1 MMFFLVLFCF
11 GAVFGDGNVTAP
23 AVGQNVTGP
32 APIVT
37 TAAPQ
42 IDLVSLFTQFITEAR
57 VNDARHSKEIKRI
70 HNLVT
75 EKFSG
80 MTERFATINSA
91 VSKNAGSIT
100 TIKGKV
106 STNEGSI
113 AALKRDQQV
122 CITGHKYD
130 NGQSAWT
137 STHHWIP
144 YGRTFKEKPNVVV
157 IPAGSYKSTDWE
169 APAFFLK
176 AYNVGTTQFKLG
188 IWMDAKQER
197 WDLFSYWMACG
208 KV

>member
-57 VNDARHSKEIKRI
+57 VNDAKHTKEIKRI

-75 EKFSG
+75 EKFSV

-91 VSKNAGSIT
+91 VSTMKSDVT
-100 TIKGKV
+100 TVKSDVTKLKKDAQYCVTGYKKKYS
-106 STNEGSI
+106 STNWE
-113 AALKRDQQV
+113 KE
-122 CITGHKYD
+122 T
-130 NGQSAWT
+130 
-137 STHHWIP
+137 IP
-144 YGRTFKEKPNVVV
+144 VTFSRTFKSTPYISVSTPGAYSDEK
-157 IPAGSYKSTDWE
+157 SE
-169 APAFFLK
+169 APAFYAGVF
-176 AYNVGTTQFKLG
+176 
-188 IWMDAKQER
+188 DATSTGFNIGLWLDVNGKP
-197 WDLFSYWMACG
+197 WTALVYYIACG
-208 KV
+208 KI

>member
-1 MMFFLVLFCF
+1 M
-11 GAVFGDGNVTAP
+11 G
-23 AVGQNVTGP
+23 GQNVTGP

-113 AALKRDQQV
+113 AALIRDQQV

-144 YGRTFKEKPNVVV
+144 
-157 IPAGSYKSTDWE
+157 
-169 APAFFLK
+169 
-176 AYNVGTTQFKLG
+176 
-188 IWMDAKQER
+188 
-197 WDLFSYWMACG
+197 
-208 KV
+208 

>member
-1 MMFFLVLFCF
+1 M
-11 GAVFGDGNVTAP
+11 G
-23 AVGQNVTGP
+23 GQNVTGP

-113 AALKRDQQV
+113 AALQKDQQV
-122 CITGHKYD
+122 CISGQKYD
-130 NGQSAWT
+130 SGDEGNNWE
-137 STHHWIP
+137 HIDHWIP
-144 YGRTFKEKPNVVV
+144 YGGTFKETPYVVV
-157 IPAGSYKSTDWE
+157 ITAGSWKKSNWE
-169 APAFFLK
+169 APAFFIK
-176 AYNVGTTQFKLG
+176 AYDIGTTKFRMGL
-188 IWMDAKQER
+188 WFDAKNGE
-197 WDLFSYWMACG
+197 WG
-208 KV
+208 